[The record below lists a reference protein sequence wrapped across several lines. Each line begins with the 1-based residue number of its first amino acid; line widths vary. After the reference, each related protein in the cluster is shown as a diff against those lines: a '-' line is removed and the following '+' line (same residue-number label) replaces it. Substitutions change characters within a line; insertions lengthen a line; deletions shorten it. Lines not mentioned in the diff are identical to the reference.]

1 MDRRDYLRE
10 FISSNITVESHSNAL
25 FLGMKGHIIYETART
40 FVVSVN
46 GETKIVPKTTGKFA
60 IKSDRFSITLKGDS
74 IMMRPEER
82 LKNLR
87 KIIKQ
92 ENKGDDYN

>member
-1 MDRRDYLRE
+1 MDARNYMRE
-10 FISSNITVESHSNAL
+10 FISATITVEGHSNPL
-25 FLGMKGHIIYETART
+25 YVSVNGLVVDETART
-40 FVVSVN
+40 FKVEVD
-46 GETKIVPKTTGKFA
+46 GKIKTIPKITGKFR
-60 IKSDRFSITLKGDS
+60 IVSNRFDLTVKGNSIL
-74 IMMRPEER
+74 MRPEER